1 MNAVKPLLLAA
12 GLIAFATTAASAEP
26 DGKALYTHRCGMCH
40 QGIGM
45 AVQILSRRPGDPSKG
60 LLEQR
65 ADLSAEYIFVVVRT
79 GTGNMPRISRAEVS
93 DPELTA
99 IALYLSRGKP

>member
-1 MNAVKPLLLAA
+1 MNIVKGCIIAL
-12 GLIAFATTAASAEP
+12 GLMVTATSALSAEP

-40 QGIGM
+40 QSIGM
-45 AVQILSRRPGDPSKG
+45 AVQILSRRPNDPSKG

-65 ADLSAEYIFVVVRT
+65 ADLSAEFTFVAVRT
-79 GTGNMPRISRAEVS
+79 GIGNMPRISRAEVS